1 MTADTLLTYAQSR
14 KHEVIYTNT
23 SIAFSV
29 EESRQCYIA
38 IPRGLSSV
46 DEKEALAHELG
57 HCEYGGFYNRHS
69 KYDIRAKAER
79 RADKWGFC
87 QTGAL
92 WPAHAGRPPW
102 RHRGVG
108 SGRAFR
114 CVLRIYAKGYSV
126 LQNGD
131 RVSKKGAF
139 SYGKVQAMRPQGPV
153 SAT

>member
-79 RADKWGFC
+79 RADKWAF
-87 QTGAL
+87 ARL
-92 WPAHAGRPPW
+92 VPYGRLMQAV
-102 RHRGVG
+102 RHGVQP
-108 SGRAFR
+108 RVHLHHQLL
-114 CVLRIYAKGYSV
+114 VLLIKDIG
-126 LQNGD
+126 
-131 RVSKKGAF
+131 
-139 SYGKVQAMRPQGPV
+139 QGPHQLIFSLEV
-153 SAT
+153 MIKGPLGSL

>member
-1 MTADTLLTYAQSR
+1 MTVDTLLTYAQSR

-69 KYDIRAKAER
+69 KYDIRSCRPSAMASQR
-79 RADKWGFC
+79 CGIWQSFSMC
-87 QTGAL
+87 
-92 WPAHAGRPPW
+92 PANL
-102 RHRGVG
+102 
-108 SGRAFR
+108 
-114 CVLRIYAKGYSV
+114 CKG
-126 LQNGD
+126 L
-131 RVSKKGAF
+131 
-139 SYGKVQAMRPQGPV
+139 
-153 SAT
+153 